1 MTSAATTLKKPAITQ
16 SKAQK
21 TTKPT
26 PASAQWH
33 DPFIEELHETRR
45 KLLAKAGNNMHQLIL
60 NAQQTAVKHGFVA
73 GV

>member
-1 MTSAATTLKKPAITQ
+1 MKYQSLKNPIGLVDGTT
-16 SKAQK
+16 
-21 TTKPT
+21 
-26 PASAQWH
+26 QWH

-60 NAQQTAVKHGFVA
+60 NAQQTAVKHGFVV

>member
-1 MTSAATTLKKPAITQ
+1 MA
-16 SKAQK
+16 
-21 TTKPT
+21 
-26 PASAQWH
+26 H
-33 DPFIEELHETRR
+33 PFIEELHETRR